1 MEEATAWAKATI
13 LENTISMV
21 EKTMDELAE
30 KVAMG
35 AIDEYTYTEIINEIV
50 EKAVEKLVNSG
61 VISSQDAEKLKSE
74 LLNEAE
80 ETLAAAIGEVGDVGI
95 ATE

>member
-61 VISSQDAEKLKSE
+61 VISEKEAAQLAQE
-74 LLNEAE
+74 LVKEAE
-80 ETLAAAIGEVGDVGI
+80 ETLAAATGGVGI
-95 ATE
+95 ETATE